1 MRKII
6 TYQEILIALNDWA
19 KSELL
24 SKNIKFNE
32 NKDQF
37 IQYLNYFNKLISNNK
52 RKVSCSKCFEVS
64 YENESGLNKLIKK
77 MEKGEDVNCHLSKLI
92 GNAENIDYLL
102 DGYGIKHFHLG
113 VEKEGNFIKRTGELA
128 LGFITKEEVF
138 FITTKNHGDDTWY
151 GKDVL
156 EILHKER
163 PDLIE
168 HAKVRGGCGVEPKI
182 TSIADIKYCR
192 KNQLSIAI
200 ELDDGTVYFQND
212 LGTTLAGYSSSHVFN
227 QQHIA
232 KSIMN
237 YINENILQETN
248 SLINSINLKIINI
261 TPDSEILGELLIY
274 HIIDNKLINEFIPLH
289 LEKRKQMTQKFEMA
303 DRFNPSAVE
312 QALYK
317 HWEESGYFKPSENEN
332 APSYCI
338 TIPPPNVTGSLHM
351 GHAFQQT
358 LMDTLIRFNRMEG
371 HNTLWQAGTDHAGI
385 ATQMVVE
392 RKIAAEE
399 GKTRHD
405 YGREAFINKI
415 WDWKAYS
422 GGTIS
427 QQMRRLGNSIDWERE
442 RFTMDDG
449 LSNAVKEV
457 FVRLHEEGLIYRGKR
472 LVNWD
477 PKLHTAISDLE
488 VENKESKGSLWHFRY
503 PLANGAKTADGKDY
517 LVVATT
523 RPETMLGDTAVAV
536 HPEDERYQS
545 LIGKTVVLPL
555 ANREIPI
562 IADEYVDREFGTGV
576 VKITPAHDF
585 NDYEV
590 GKRHSLP
597 MVNVLTLNA
606 DIRDEAEIIGT
617 DGKPLA
623 GYEATIP
630 ADYRGLERFVA
641 RKKIVADFEAL
652 GLLDEIKPHDL
663 KVPYGDRG
671 GVPIEPML
679 TDQWYV
685 SVKPLAD
692 VAIKAV
698 EDGEIQFVPKQ
709 YENLYFSWMRDIQ
722 DWCISRQLW
731 WGHRI
736 PAWYDAEG
744 NVYVAR
750 NEEEVRSKY
759 NLDSAVELKQDEDV
773 LDTWFSS
780 GLWTFSTLGWPEQTK
795 ELKMF
800 HPTDVLITGFDIIFF
815 WVARMIMFTM
825 HFVKDENG
833 KPQVPFKTVYVTG
846 LIRDEQ
852 GQKMSKSKG
861 NVLDP
866 IDMIDGISLEDLLEK
881 RTGNMM
887 QPQLAEKIAKAT
899 SKEFAEGI
907 AAHGTDA
914 LRFTLAALAS
924 NGRDINW
931 DMKRLEGYRNFC
943 NKLWNASRF
952 VLTNEKLDLS
962 EGEIEF
968 SLADRWI
975 QSEFNRTVE
984 TFRNSL
990 SQYRF
995 DLCANAIY
1003 EFTWNQFC
1011 DWYLE
1016 LTKPVF
1022 ANGNAAQIRAASQ
1035 TLVHVLEKLLRL
1047 AHPLIPFITEEIWQ
1061 KVKGFV
1067 GITADSI
1074 MLQPFPKVEENGF
1087 DPEAEAELEWLKEV
1101 IVAVRNI
1108 RAESNIAPSKGLD
1121 LLFRNLSA
1129 ENAKILEKQT
1139 ALLKAM
1145 AKLDN
1150 VQVLS
1155 ANEIAPLAVAK
1166 LVGNAELLV
1175 PMAGFINKEAEL
1187 ARLTKEIEKY
1197 QNEVKRIENKLSN
1210 EAFVAK
1216 APEAV
1221 IAKEREKQAE
1231 YQSGL
1236 EKIQEQYKAIEA
1248 L

>member
-1 MRKII
+1 MPS
-6 TYQEILIALNDWA
+6 D
-19 KSELL
+19 S
-24 SKNIKFNE
+24 IKLR
-32 NKDQF
+32 D
-37 IQYLNYFNKLISNNK
+37 K
-52 RKVSCSKCFEVS
+52 R
-64 YENESGLNKLIKK
+64 
-77 MEKGEDVNCHLSKLI
+77 EK
-92 GNAENIDYLL
+92 
-102 DGYGIKHFHLG
+102 
-113 VEKEGNFIKRTGELA
+113 T
-128 LGFITKEEVF
+128 
-138 FITTKNHGDDTWY
+138 
-151 GKDVL
+151 
-156 EILHKER
+156 
-163 PDLIE
+163 
-168 HAKVRGGCGVEPKI
+168 
-182 TSIADIKYCR
+182 
-192 KNQLSIAI
+192 
-200 ELDDGTVYFQND
+200 
-212 LGTTLAGYSSSHVFN
+212 
-227 QQHIA
+227 
-232 KSIMN
+232 
-237 YINENILQETN
+237 
-248 SLINSINLKIINI
+248 
-261 TPDSEILGELLIY
+261 
-274 HIIDNKLINEFIPLH
+274 
-289 LEKRKQMTQKFEMA
+289 MTQNFEMA
-303 DRFNPSAVE
+303 DRFTPSAVE

-317 HWEESGYFKPSENEN
+317 HWEESGYFKPSEDTSK
-332 APSYCI
+332 PSYSI
-338 TIPPPNVTGSLHM
+338 AIPPPNVTGSLHM

-358 LMDTLIRFNRMEG
+358 LMDILIRFNRMEG
-371 HNTLWQAGTDHAGI
+371 HNTLWQTGTDHAGI

-405 YGREAFINKI
+405 YGREAFIDKI

-427 QQMRRLGNSIDWERE
+427 QQMRRLGNSIDWDRE
-442 RFTMDDG
+442 RFTMDEG
-449 LSNAVKEV
+449 LSDAVKEV

-536 HPEDERYQS
+536 HPEDGRYQS

-562 IADEYVDREFGTGV
+562 IADDYVDREFGTGV

-590 GKRHSLP
+590 GKRHQLP
-597 MVNVLTLNA
+597 MVNVMTLNA
-606 DIRDEAEIIGT
+606 DIRAEAEIIGS
-617 DGKPLA
+617 DGKILENYTA
-623 GYEATIP
+623 LIP
-630 ADYRGLERFVA
+630 TKYQGMERFAA
-641 RKKIVADFEAL
+641 RKQIVADFEEL

-685 SVKPLAD
+685 SVKPLAE
-692 VAIKAV
+692 VAVKAV

-736 PAWYDAEG
+736 PAWYDEQG

-750 NEEEVRSKY
+750 DEAEVRAKH
-759 NLDSAVELKQDEDV
+759 NLPADLPLKQDEDV

-780 GLWTFSTLGWPEQTK
+780 GLWTFSTLGWPKQTPDL
-795 ELKMF
+795 EMF
-800 HPTDVLITGFDIIFF
+800 HSTDVLITGFDIIFF

-861 NVLDP
+861 NVIDP
-866 IDMIDGISLEDLLEK
+866 LDMIDGIDLESLLEK

-899 SKEFAEGI
+899 IKAFPEGI
-907 AAHGTDA
+907 AEHGTDA
-914 LRFTLAALAS
+914 LRFTLTALAT

-952 VLTNEKLDLS
+952 VLTNDKLDLS
-962 EGEIEF
+962 EGSVEY
-968 SLADRWI
+968 SVADRWI

-984 TFRNSL
+984 AFRNAL
-990 SQYRF
+990 VQFRF
-995 DLCANAIY
+995 DLCATALY

-1016 LTKPVF
+1016 LTKPVL
-1022 ANGNAAQIRAASQ
+1022 ANGSVAQKRGASK
-1035 TLVHVLEKLLRL
+1035 TLINVLEKLLRL
-1047 AHPLIPFITEEIWQ
+1047 THPVMPFITEEIWH
-1061 KVKGFV
+1061 KVKAFAGV
-1067 GITADSI
+1067 SGDTI
-1074 MLQPFPKVEENGF
+1074 MLQAFPQFEQSAL
-1087 DPEAEAELEWLKEV
+1087 DYQAEAEINWMKEV

-1108 RAESNIAPSKGLD
+1108 RAESNIPPSKGLD
-1121 LLFRNLSA
+1121 LLLRNLSEA
-1129 ENAKILEKQT
+1129 DQNALENNRTLIQ
-1139 ALLKAM
+1139 AM
-1145 AKLDN
+1145 AKLDAIR
-1150 VQVLS
+1150 VLE
-1155 ANEIAPLAVAK
+1155 AGEDAPLSVAK
-1166 LVGNAELLV
+1166 LVNNAELLV

-1187 ARLTKEIEKY
+1187 ARLNKEIEKY
-1197 QNEVKRIENKLSN
+1197 QGEIQRIENKLAN

-1216 APEAV
+1216 APPAV
-1221 IAKEREKQAE
+1221 IEKERAKMAE
-1231 YQSGL
+1231 YAEGL
-1236 EKIQEQYKAIEA
+1236 NKLKQQYLAIEA
-1248 L
+1248 LYI